1 MGGDTPSDNP
11 VAFSYWGTPIVGN
24 RPRPLCSSAAV
35 LLWTWLDASSSIQM
49 NQAHREK
56 GLGGTVEGSGESVW
70 FVYS

>member
-1 MGGDTPSDNP
+1 MGGDTPVIIQSHSAIGVP
-11 VAFSYWGTPIVGN
+11 PIVGN

-56 GLGGTVEGSGESVW
+56 GLAGTVEGSGESVW